1 MRLARWIGI
10 AAIGI
15 AATSLP
21 GVGCGADDD
30 GPGPGTWDEILI
42 EQSGTAR
49 VDLVVL
55 VDNSGSMSQEQ
66 AALTARFPE
75 LIEELVD
82 PRGED
87 HDPVEDLR
95 IAVVSS
101 DMGTMG
107 LTVPTC
113 RDSADGDDGCF
124 MHEPSPPAGGCA
136 ATYPRFLSRGPGD
149 DSYTAFAMGND
160 FACIATLGTAGC
172 GFEQQFKAMHKA
184 VADNALPGRCNEG
197 FLRPDSLLGLIFV
210 TDEEDCS
217 VDPAHPEMFD
227 TALADT
233 LGHLNVR
240 CARHP
245 ENVETVETYV
255 ARFRAL
261 RPDRPHSIVMGMI
274 VGVPPDAPQCNG
286 SGDQL
291 AGCLALEAM
300 IPRFNAAG
308 DGVEPSCDTPMGKA
322 YPPVRFV
329 QLAQSWGN
337 GAYVGS
343 ICREDWS
350 GPLRAITDKLVGR
363 LPSACFARALPA
375 DARNP
380 CMAGCILIERL
391 SDTRGCEVDPTC
403 PESWCATASSDQAF
417 ALAPCENPVT
427 GDTCEPL
434 KRDLGLVAVAG
445 GSQVRE
451 CLVRQAPRLDA
462 DPSAGVL
469 CSTAM
474 QTGWYYRATGTDG
487 PGDPPCPQLVLSRGT
502 EASLLEPGSTG
513 LFRCP
518 R

>member
-1 MRLARWIGI
+1 
-10 AAIGI
+10 
-15 AATSLP
+15 
-21 GVGCGADDD
+21 
-30 GPGPGTWDEILI
+30 
-42 EQSGTAR
+42 
-49 VDLVVL
+49 
-55 VDNSGSMSQEQ
+55 
-66 AALTARFPE
+66 
-75 LIEELVD
+75 
-82 PRGED
+82 
-87 HDPVEDLR
+87 
-95 IAVVSS
+95 
-101 DMGTMG
+101 
-107 LTVPTC
+107 
-113 RDSADGDDGCF
+113 
-124 MHEPSPPAGGCA
+124 
-136 ATYPRFLSRGPGD
+136 
-149 DSYTAFAMGND
+149 
-160 FACIATLGTAGC
+160 
-172 GFEQQFKAMHKA
+172 
-184 VADNALPGRCNEG
+184 
-197 FLRPDSLLGLIFV
+197 
-210 TDEEDCS
+210 
-217 VDPAHPEMFD
+217 MFD